1 MLMLEVGVNWSHIQ
15 KTLFLKKGI
24 YFPDNPLVEIW
35 PKWHWIRS
43 NVHIK
48 CFSRISPFWLIHRY
62 WHTLRTSSPRGQWPY
77 MIAPSKCQDALN
89 QVMISSSV
97 KIHHVQPT
105 TDMYITCIVS
115 SPCYMRMIKIIRT
128 NITHNIFTINVI
140 TTATTN
146 IVITI
151 ITIDQCCWD
160 SAVWRRNMFDQFL
173 TYCSK
178 APPWPVCIL
187 CWVKYIFSFFSL
199 NGLHAHRCLPCCFV
213 KMHRVLNLLQ
223 RLQTVHPAATS
234 AKHKAEP
241 PSKYE
246 AGILEGL

>member
-1 MLMLEVGVNWSHIQ
+1 
-15 KTLFLKKGI
+15 
-24 YFPDNPLVEIW
+24 
-35 PKWHWIRS
+35 
-43 NVHIK
+43 
-48 CFSRISPFWLIHRY
+48 
-62 WHTLRTSSPRGQWPY
+62 

-128 NITHNIFTINVI
+128 NITHNIFTINII

-187 CWVKYIFSFFSL
+187 CWVKYLLSMFSFTCTQVSTLLLREDAFGSSTCYNNIHTGVWMSEVYL
-199 NGLHAHRCLPCCFV
+199 AASWRCIGSSTCCSACRPYIPLRPPPYM
-213 KMHRVLNLLQ
+213 KPNLLQ
-223 RLQTVHPAATS
+223 NMMLVYC
-234 AKHKAEP
+234 K
-241 PSKYE
+241 
-246 AGILEGL
+246 G